1 MDFKDSPE
9 DAAWRSEVGS
19 WLEASAERLPEG
31 EEAAIDLLGEER
43 EDPDAFIQRAKDWQR
58 KLYEAGYAAITWPK
72 AFGGRDAT
80 PMQAFILGQEMS
92 RYDVPQ
98 GVYTIGLGMI
108 GPTIMTHGAEE
119 QKQRFLPTM
128 LDGSEIWCQ
137 LWSEP
142 NAGSDVA
149 SLETRAERD
158 GASGDWVLNGQKV
171 WTTGAQHSKWGLI
184 IARTDLDAPKHQG
197 ITCFIVDMED
207 PGVEVRPLRQINGAS
222 GFNEVF
228 FTDVRVP
235 DDQRVGDIND
245 GWRVA
250 MTTLMNERYAI
261 GVGGSSGGG
270 LTPLFRLARKT
281 PTNGTSQRSGDAN
294 ETAFDDPAVRQELA
308 QAYIHGRLLALTG
321 YRSMT
326 KIAKGGIPGPEGS
339 AMKLVGT
346 RLASEV
352 ADTASKILGLRGILL
367 GEDAPDDGAW
377 AQAFLSAPGIHIAGG
392 TDEIMKNI
400 IGERVLGLPKEP
412 RIDTTAPFREL
423 RQRARQMA

>member
-9 DAAWRSEVGS
+9 DAAWRTEVRTWMEGN
-19 WLEASAERLPEG
+19 AERRPEG
-31 EEAAIDLLGEER
+31 EETVPDLLGEESD
-43 EDPDAFIQRAKDWQR
+43 DPEEVIRKAKDWQR
-58 KLYEAGYAAITWPK
+58 KLYEAGYAAITWPS
-72 AFGGRDAT
+72 AYGGRDAS
-80 PMQAFILGQEMS
+80 PMSAFILGQEMS
-92 RYDVPQ
+92 QFDVPQ

-108 GPTIMTHGAEE
+108 GPTIMSHGTEE
-119 QKQRFLPTM
+119 QKERFLPKM
-128 LDGSEIWCQ
+128 LEGSEIWCQ

-158 GASGDWVLNGQKV
+158 TASGDWVMSGQKV

-184 IARTDLDAPKHQG
+184 IARTDPDAPKHRG
-197 ITCFIVDMED
+197 ITCFIVDMETE
-207 PGVEVRPLRQINGAS
+207 GVEVRPLRQINGAT

-228 FTDVRVP
+228 FTDVHVP

-261 GVGGSSGGG
+261 GVGGSSGGT
-270 LTPLFRLARKT
+270 LSPLFRLAKKT
-281 PTNGTSQRSGDAN
+281 PAATPERSGGAN
-294 ETAFDDPAVRQELA
+294 GSTAFDEADIRQQLA
-308 QAYIHGRLLALTG
+308 KAYIHGRLLALTG

-352 ADTASKILGLRGILL
+352 ADTASRILGLRGVLL
-367 GEDAPDDGAW
+367 GNDGPDDGAW
-377 AQAFLSAPGIHIAGG
+377 ANAFLTAPGIHIAGG

-412 RIDTTAPFREL
+412 SVDKDIPFREV

>member
-9 DAAWRSEVGS
+9 DAAWRTEVGT
-19 WLEASAERLPEG
+19 WLEANAERRPEG
-31 EEAAIDLLGEER
+31 EETVPDLLGEESD
-43 EDPDAFIQRAKDWQR
+43 DPDEVIRRAKDWQR
-58 KLYEAGYAAITWPK
+58 KLYEAGYSAITWP
-72 AFGGRDAT
+72 AAYGGKDAS
-80 PMQAFILGQEMS
+80 PMHAFILGQEMGQF
-92 RYDVPQ
+92 DVPQ

-108 GPTIMTHGAEE
+108 GPTIMSHGTEE
-119 QKQRFLPTM
+119 QKERFLPKM
-128 LDGSEIWCQ
+128 LEGSEIWCQ

-158 GASGDWVLNGQKV
+158 SASGDWVLNGQKV

-184 IARTDLDAPKHQG
+184 IARSDPEAPKHRG
-197 ITCFIVDMED
+197 ITCFVVDMD
-207 PGVEVRPLRQINGAS
+207 ADGVETRPLRQINGS
-222 GFNEVF
+222 TGFNEVF

-235 DDQRVGDIND
+235 DDQRVGDVND

-261 GVGGSSGGG
+261 GVGGSSGGT
-270 LTPLFRLARKT
+270 LAPLFRLAKKT
-281 PTNGTSQRSGDAN
+281 SSNGG
-294 ETAFDDPAVRQELA
+294 TAFDDAGVRQDLA
-308 QAYIHGRLLALTG
+308 VAYIHGRLLALTG

-352 ADTASKILGLRGILL
+352 ATTASRILGLRSVLIGDD
-367 GEDAPDDGAW
+367 GPDDGAW
-377 AQAFLSAPGIHIAGG
+377 ANAFLTAPGIHIAGG

-412 RIDTTAPFREL
+412 SVDKDIPFREM
-423 RQRARQMA
+423 RQRTRQNA

>member
-9 DAAWRSEVGS
+9 DAAWRSEVRS
-19 WLEASAERLPEG
+19 WLEAHAERRPEG
-31 EEAAIDLLGEER
+31 EETVPDLLGEES
-43 EDPDAFIQRAKDWQR
+43 EDPDEYIRRAKDWQR
-58 KLYEAGYAAITWPK
+58 TLYEADYAAITWPK
-72 AFGGRDAT
+72 GYGGRDAS
-80 PMQAFILGQEMS
+80 PMQAFIFGQEMS
-92 RYDVPQ
+92 RFDVPA

-108 GPTIMTHGAEE
+108 GPTIMTHGTEE
-119 QKQRFLPTM
+119 QKQRFLPKM
-128 LDGSEIWCQ
+128 LEGSEIWCQ

-158 GASGDWVLNGQKV
+158 AGSGDWVLNGQKV

-184 IARTDLDAPKHQG
+184 IARTDPDAPKHQG
-197 ITCFIVDMED
+197 ISCFIVDMQAL
-207 PGVEVRPLRQINGAS
+207 GVEIRPLRQINGAS

-228 FTDVRVP
+228 FTDVRMP
-235 DDQRVGDIND
+235 DDQRVGDVND

-261 GVGGSSGGG
+261 GVGGASGGT
-270 LTPLFRLARKT
+270 LVPIFRLAKKT
-281 PTNGTSQRSGDAN
+281 SSNGG
-294 ETAFDDPAVRQELA
+294 TAFDDPAIRQELA
-308 QAYIHGRLLALTG
+308 KAYIHGRLLSLTG

-352 ADTASKILGLRGILL
+352 AETASRILGLRSVLL
-367 GEDAPDDGAW
+367 GDDAPDDGAW
-377 AQAFLSAPGIHIAGG
+377 ANAFLSAPGIHIAGG

-412 RIDTTAPFREL
+412 SIDKDVPFREM
-423 RQRARQMA
+423 RQRARQPA

>member
-9 DAAWRSEVGS
+9 DAAWRSEVRA
-19 WLEASAERLPEG
+19 WLEANATRLPEG
-31 EEAAIDLLGEER
+31 EEAVVNLLGEDDENEADFVAR
-43 EDPDAFIQRAKDWQR
+43 SKAWQK
-58 KLYEAGYAAITWPK
+58 KLYEAGLAAITWPK
-72 AFGGRDAT
+72 SFGGRDAS
-80 PMQAFILGQEMS
+80 PLQSFIFSQEMS
-92 RYDVPQ
+92 AFDVPA

-108 GPTIMTHGAEE
+108 GPTIMSHGTEG
-119 QKQRFLPTM
+119 QKERFLPKM
-128 LDGSEIWCQ
+128 LEGSEIWCQ

-158 GASGDWVLNGQKV
+158 TASGDWVLNGQKV
-171 WTTGAQHSKWGLI
+171 WTTGAHFSKWGLI
-184 IARTDLDAPKHQG
+184 IARTDLDAPKHRG

-207 PGVEVRPLRQINGAS
+207 PGVEVRPLKQINGAA

-235 DDQRVGDIND
+235 DEHRVGDVND

-250 MTTLMNERYAI
+250 LTTLMNERFAI
-261 GVGGSSGGG
+261 GVGGGGG
-270 LTPLFRLARKT
+270 GSIGPLFKLAKKT
-281 PTNGTSQRSGDAN
+281 QHDGGS
-294 ETAFDDPAVRQELA
+294 AFDDDAIRQKLA
-308 QAYIHGRLLALTG
+308 RAYIHGRLLSLTG
-321 YRSMT
+321 YRSLT

-346 RLASEV
+346 RLASEMG
-352 ADTASKILGLRGILL
+352 DISSEILGLASVLL
-367 GEDAPDDGAW
+367 GDEAPDGGAW
-377 AQAFLSAPGIHIAGG
+377 ANAWLTAPGIHLAGG

-412 RIDTTAPFREL
+412 QVDKDIPFREG
-423 RQRARQMA
+423 RQRARQNA

>member
-9 DAAWRSEVGS
+9 DAKWREEVRA
-19 WLEASAERLPEG
+19 WLEKNAKPRPEG
-31 EEAAIDLLGEER
+31 EEGIVNLLGEDDEGAAEFLER
-43 EDPDAFIQRAKDWQR
+43 SKAWQ
-58 KLYEAGYAAITWPK
+58 KTLYDAGYAAITWPK
-72 AFGGRDAT
+72 DFGGREAS
-80 PMQAFILGQEMS
+80 PMQSFIFGQEMGKF
-92 RYDVPQ
+92 DVPS
-98 GVYTIGLGMI
+98 GIYTIGLGMI
-108 GPTIMTHGAEE
+108 GPTIMSHGTEE
-119 QKQRFLPTM
+119 QKNRFLPTM
-128 LDGSEIWCQ
+128 LEGSEVWCQ

-158 GASGDWVLNGQKV
+158 SASGDWVLNGQKV

-184 IARTDLDAPKHQG
+184 IARTDPEAPKHRG

-207 PGVEVRPLRQINGAS
+207 PGVEVRPLKQINGAA

-228 FTDVRVP
+228 FTDVRIP
-235 DDQRVGDIND
+235 DDQRVGDVND

-250 MTTLMNERYAI
+250 LTTLMNERFAI
-261 GVGGSSGGG
+261 GVGGGSGGS
-270 LTPLFRLARKT
+270 LTPLFRLAKQT
-281 PTNGTSQRSGDAN
+281 PSNGGS
-294 ETAFDDPAVRQELA
+294 AFDDGAIRQELA

-321 YRSMT
+321 YRSLT

-346 RLASEV
+346 RLASEL
-352 ADTASKILGLRGILL
+352 ADTASKILGLRSILI
-367 GEDAPDDGAW
+367 GDEAPDDGAW
-377 AQAFLSAPGIHIAGG
+377 ANAWLTAPGIHLAGG

-412 RIDTTAPFREL
+412 QVDKDISFREAK
-423 RQRARQMA
+423 QRARA

>member
-1 MDFKDSPE
+1 MDFKDSPA
-9 DAAWRSEVGS
+9 DAEWRREVRT
-19 WLEASAERLPEG
+19 WLEANATPRPEG
-31 EEAAIDLLGEER
+31 EETVPDLLGEER
-43 EDPDAFIQRAKDWQR
+43 EDPDTYIQQAKEWQR
-58 KLYEAGYAAITWPK
+58 KLYEAGYAAITWPSQY
-72 AFGGRDAT
+72 GGRDAT
-80 PMQAFILGQEMS
+80 PMQAFILSQEMS
-92 RYDVPQ
+92 RFDVPQ

-108 GPTIMTHGAEE
+108 GPTIITHGTEE
-119 QKQRFLPTM
+119 QKKRFLPKM
-128 LDGSEIWCQ
+128 LEGSEIWCQ

-158 GASGDWVLNGQKV
+158 AASGDWILNGQKV

-184 IARTDLDAPKHQG
+184 IARTDPDAPKHQG
-197 ITCFIVDMED
+197 ITCFIVDMEA
-207 PGVEVRPLRQINGAS
+207 PGVEVRPLRQINGAA

-235 DDQRVGDIND
+235 DDQRVGDVND

-250 MTTLMNERYAI
+250 LTTLMNERYAI
-261 GVGGSSGGG
+261 GVGGTSGGS
-270 LTPLFRLARKT
+270 LVPLFRLARKT
-281 PTNGTSQRSGDAN
+281 AHNGG
-294 ETAFDDPAVRQELA
+294 TAFDDPAVRQQLA
-308 QAYIHGRLLALTG
+308 EAYIHGRLLTLTG

-352 ADTASKILGLRGILL
+352 AEAASRVLGLRSVLL
-367 GEDAPDDGAW
+367 GEGAPDEGAW
-377 AQAFLSAPGIHIAGG
+377 ANAFLTAPGIHIAGG
-392 TDEIMKNI
+392 TDEIMRNI

-412 RIDTTAPFREL
+412 RLDRDVPFREL
-423 RQRARQMA
+423 RQRARQLA

>member
-1 MDFKDSPE
+1 MDFKDSSE
-9 DAAWRSEVGS
+9 DAAWRADVRK
-19 WLEASAERLPEG
+19 WLDANAERRPEG
-31 EEAAIDLLGEER
+31 EETVPDLLGEES
-43 EDPDAFIQRAKDWQR
+43 EDPDQLIQKAKDWQR
-58 KLYEAGYAAITWPK
+58 TLYEAGYAAITWPK
-72 AFGGRDAT
+72 QYGGQDAS
-80 PMQAFILGQEMS
+80 PMQAFIFGQEMGQF
-92 RYDVPQ
+92 DVPA

-108 GPTIMTHGAEE
+108 GPTLMSHGTEE
-119 QKQRFLPTM
+119 QKERFLPKM
-128 LDGSEIWCQ
+128 LEGSEIWCQ

-158 GASGDWVLNGQKV
+158 EASGDWVLNGQKV

-184 IARTDLDAPKHQG
+184 IARTDPEAPKHQG
-197 ITCFIVDMED
+197 ITCFVVDMEAD
-207 PGVEVRPLRQINGAS
+207 GVEIRPLRQINGAA

-235 DDQRVGDIND
+235 DDQRIGDVND

-261 GVGGSSGGG
+261 GVGGSSGGT
-270 LTPLFRLARKT
+270 LTPVFRLAKKT
-281 PTNGTSQRSGDAN
+281 PTNGG
-294 ETAFDDPAVRQELA
+294 TAFDDPAVRQELA
-308 QAYIHGRLLALTG
+308 KAYIHGRLLALTG

-326 KIAKGGIPGPEGS
+326 KIARGGIPGPEGS

-352 ADTASKILGLRGILL
+352 ADAASRILGLRSVLL
-367 GEDAPDDGAW
+367 GDEAPDDGAW
-377 AQAFLSAPGIHIAGG
+377 ANAFLTAPGIHIAGG

-412 RIDTTAPFREL
+412 RLDKDVPFREM
-423 RQRARQMA
+423 RSRARQMA